1 MDTDALIINEDEENM
16 SSQKTTGKP
25 NGLYAVSMMLRNN
38 PELPDALRDI
48 IPYFSPSVR
57 PKIAQLAAM
66 SELMVRVTDISAFS
80 VNTTEESPP
89 VAQLYGTM
97 KKYIPMNK
105 RQNIDSIMGFVDNIK
120 VKMKPKPAS
129 NGIESLIDMLTRLNE
144 MKKLAAS
151 AGAVKKIASTINNSS
166 KSGTSDTESMISAIS
181 SLMGEDKMR
190 QIGSM
195 LEKLM
200 G

>member
-1 MDTDALIINEDEENM
+1 MDTDALTIHEDENI
-16 SSQKTTGKP
+16 SSQKTTSKP
-25 NGLYAVSMMLRNN
+25 SGLTAVSMMLKNN

-57 PKIAQLAAM
+57 PRIAQLAAM
-66 SELMVRVTDISAFS
+66 SDFMVRITDASAFS
-80 VNTTEESPP
+80 VNTAEERPP
-89 VAQLYGTM
+89 VSQLYGTM

-105 RQNIDSIMGFVDNIK
+105 RQNIDSIMGFVDNIRI
-120 VKMKPKPAS
+120 KMKPKPVS

-151 AGAVKKIASTINNSS
+151 AGAVQKIASTINNSS
-166 KSGTSDTESMISAIS
+166 KSAASDTESMISAIS
-181 SLMGEDKMR
+181 KLMGEDKMR

-195 LEKLM
+195 LEKLI